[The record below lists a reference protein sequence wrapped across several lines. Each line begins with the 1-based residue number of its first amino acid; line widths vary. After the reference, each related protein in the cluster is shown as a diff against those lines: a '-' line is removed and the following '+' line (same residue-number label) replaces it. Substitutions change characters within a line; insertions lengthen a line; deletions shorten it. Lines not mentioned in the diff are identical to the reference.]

1 MRQVPYGGD
10 NGVANQWM
18 FEYLVVFF
26 FVGIDLY
33 MHFLRVVNKDMLYM
47 YVIKCSS
54 SSTAFIELVNRPM

>member
-18 FEYLVVFF
+18 FEYLVVVF

-47 YVIKCSS
+47 HVIKCSS

>member
-1 MRQVPYGGD
+1 MVEIMGLRI
-10 NGVANQWM
+10 NGCSNI
-18 FEYLVVFF
+18 LLFF

-47 YVIKCSS
+47 HVIKCSS